1 MVMTDMT
8 SATTV
13 PAAQDG
19 WAEVVDEITRSCK
32 RRAADGQLLEG
43 PGVVGVLAGAAP
55 VVWVHGPTDATRLT
69 EALARSA
76 EVDEVYVA
84 AAQEPIA
91 TTLGAAGWT
100 CTETVTQMIHR
111 GADVP
116 QIVSGLPAV
125 HALQPG
131 DLADVRDLMRRHA
144 GVDESMLEHSYGDD
158 FFVVAAPVW
167 LFGARD
173 GAGRLVGQIALR
185 RQGRSA
191 MGFGLTV
198 DPAWRSTGLS
208 TVLVGSA
215 VRQAMAVGAE
225 FVHAQARPTSARR
238 LTDCG
243 FAGVGAWLRLVRG

>member
-1 MVMTDMT
+1 MTV
-8 SATTV
+8 ATTA
-13 PAAQDG
+13 PTTHDG
-19 WAEVVDEITRSCK
+19 WAQVVEEVARSCE
-32 RRAADGQLLEG
+32 RRAAAGHLLDA

-55 VVWVHGPTDATRLT
+55 VVWVHGDTDATQLT
-69 EALARSA
+69 DALARSP

-84 AAQEPIA
+84 AGHEAIV
-91 TTLGAAGWT
+91 TTLASAGWDRA
-100 CTETVTQMIHR
+100 ESVAQMIHR

-116 QIVSGLPAV
+116 QVVSGLPAV

-131 DLADVRDLMRRHA
+131 DMVDVRDLMRRYA
-144 GVDESMLEHSYGDD
+144 DIEESMLEHSYGDD

-208 TVLVGSA
+208 TLLVGSA

-225 FVHAQARPTSARR
+225 FIHAQARQTSERR

-243 FAGVGAWLRLVRG
+243 FTAVGTWQRLVRG